1 MRQFVG
7 KVTKGPF
14 AAGSKSERNAI
25 RLETAEGS
33 YVLRREGGNPLHD
46 PALEDLVG
54 KSIEC
59 QGETH
64 DYTLTMRY
72 WKIA

>member
-7 KVTKGPF
+7 KVTKRRF
-14 AAGSKSERNAI
+14 AAGSKSERDAV

-33 YVLRREGGNPLHD
+33 YVLRREGGNPLYD
-46 PALEDLVG
+46 SALEDLVG
-54 KSIEC
+54 KTIEC

-64 DYTLTMRY
+64 DYTLTMRN
-72 WKIA
+72 WKIV

>member
-7 KVTKGPF
+7 KVTKRPF
-14 AAGSKSERNAI
+14 AVGSKSERHAV

-33 YVLRREGGNPLHD
+33 YLLRREGGNPLYD
-46 PALEDLVG
+46 PALEELIG
-54 KSIEC
+54 ETIEC

-64 DYTLTMRY
+64 DSTLTMRD
-72 WKIA
+72 WKVA